1 MEEYTL
7 EMRAIP
13 RSRIIDYF
21 LELGGDRTEEGR
33 FKGQGWEVEV
43 SREGLVVLGSFQVS
57 AILVTFRCSKE
68 TRKKMTDEMRRH
80 FLRSGG
86 GG

>member
-1 MEEYTL
+1 MEEYSL

-43 SREGLVVLGSFQVS
+43 SPEDLVVLGSFRVS
-57 AILVTFRCSKE
+57 ATFVTFRCSKG
-68 TRKKMTDEMRRH
+68 TRRKMTDELQRH